1 MQPQRNE
8 KRICKVDV
16 QRKLKVPKMNFVLV
30 TGIGKNSS
38 SGRTAHHNGLV
49 LGKMWRLGRSAHQWA
64 LPEMG
69 SKHCNSEKHEATSS
83 LPAKFAKNAYAS
95 IILRRCGHFKRAA
108 QFDNTCS
115 P

>member
-16 QRKLKVPKMNFVLV
+16 QRKLKVPKMNVELV

-49 LGKMWRLGRSAHQWA
+49 FRQNVETWA
-64 LPEMG
+64 ERTPVGAAGNGIQTLQQR
-69 SKHCNSEKHEATSS
+69 EARGDVFT
-83 LPAKFAKNAYAS
+83 PCE
-95 IILRRCGHFKRAA
+95 IC
-108 QFDNTCS
+108 
-115 P
+115 